1 MTNTDTDPT
10 YWSPQGK
17 DRLIFSDG
25 TGQVGGLRPDQ
36 RLSNVYKLYRAVR
49 PDDNAA
55 ISPARQVAFYDAGLG
70 ASEGGGD
77 IFGRLLRISASAFGT
92 GISENVIECYEAIL
106 HQYERGDRVFLFG
119 FSRGAY
125 TARSVAR
132 VLNLCGVPI
141 TDGKNGPLPRYGE
154 RLRKIAAE
162 AVYEVHDHGLGH
174 PRAKFEDEREEK
186 ADRFRTKYGSQGFGL
201 DGEGQGN
208 VAPHFIGVFDTVA
221 SLGTSLA
228 AWLMAGAFILSS
240 TLAGFAFASNSPVL
254 GFLFAIPAAWLAWR
268 FARITW
274 RQQKTFEAVKDGKK
288 VKHRHMA
295 AWDSQH
301 YDQYLDTSVR
311 YARHARAIDEDRAR
325 FPLVKWAY
333 DADVARLDHLNPKW
347 LKQLWF
353 AGNHSDIGGSYP
365 ESESRLSD
373 IALDWMATELGT
385 IERPPTIDEARL
397 NLTPDASGMQHD
409 EVKSTMEIF
418 PSWLPFRRKL
428 TWGRKPR
435 EIGKYYGLHE
445 SVFERFELPLVTRH
459 DKRTRYRPPVLAKH
473 EKLTKYYSTAIPP
486 ENAQDR
492 LL

>member
-1 MTNTDTDPT
+1 
-10 YWSPQGK
+10 
-17 DRLIFSDG
+17 
-25 TGQVGGLRPDQ
+25 
-36 RLSNVYKLYRAVR
+36 
-49 PDDNAA
+49 
-55 ISPARQVAFYDAGLG
+55 
-70 ASEGGGD
+70 
-77 IFGRLLRISASAFGT
+77 
-92 GISENVIECYEAIL
+92 
-106 HQYERGDRVFLFG
+106 
-119 FSRGAY
+119 
-125 TARSVAR
+125 
-132 VLNLCGVPI
+132 
-141 TDGKNGPLPRYGE
+141 
-154 RLRKIAAE
+154 
-162 AVYEVHDHGLGH
+162 
-174 PRAKFEDEREEK
+174 
-186 ADRFRTKYGSQGFGL
+186 
-201 DGEGQGN
+201 
-208 VAPHFIGVFDTVA
+208 
-221 SLGTSLA
+221 
-228 AWLMAGAFILSS
+228 
-240 TLAGFAFASNSPVL
+240 
-254 GFLFAIPAAWLAWR
+254 
-268 FARITW
+268 
-274 RQQKTFEAVKDGKK
+274 
-288 VKHRHMA
+288 MA